1 MFEMLLL
8 MPAAAVITPGQAISH
23 VLVMLGEILL
33 ASFIIER
40 GVEFLFGTVANLLV
54 GIFPGLSNLLLPNQQ
69 TGKAGSFR
77 SGFIQLM
84 AVIFGIFSAWIWK
97 FDLFYLFA
105 QLRVFLAGETDAGLI
120 LLEITPWGIVLTGV
134 VIGMGS
140 VFIHEV
146 YKTYFGK
153 QSPVPLDELESPRA
167 G

>member
-40 GVEFLFGTVANLLV
+40 GVEFVFGTVANLLV
-54 GIFPGLSNLLLPNQQ
+54 GIFPGVSGLLLPNQQ
-69 TGKAGSFR
+69 TGKAGPFR
-77 SGFIQLM
+77 TGFIQLM
-84 AVIFGIFSAWIWK
+84 AVAFGIFSALIWRL
-97 FDLFYLFA
+97 DLFNLFA
-105 QLRVFLAGETDAGLI
+105 QLRVFLAGETDASLI
-120 LLEITPWGIVLTGV
+120 LLEVTTWGIVLTGI

-140 VFIHEV
+140 VFIHEL
-146 YKTYFGK
+146 YKAYFGK
-153 QSPVPLDELESPRA
+153 QTPTPLDEHDAQSW